1 MDVDLIFKIAAIG
14 IVTAV
19 LSRILYQ
26 SGKDEFAVITGIA
39 GTAIVLMMLVGM
51 IAKLFDTVKTMFQL

>member
-1 MDVDLIFKIAAIG
+1 
-14 IVTAV
+14 V

>member
-1 MDVDLIFKIAAIG
+1 MDISLVFKIATIGVITAI
-14 IVTAV
+14 
-19 LSRILYQ
+19 LSKLLYQ
-26 SGKDEFAVITGIA
+26 AGKDEIAVVTGIA